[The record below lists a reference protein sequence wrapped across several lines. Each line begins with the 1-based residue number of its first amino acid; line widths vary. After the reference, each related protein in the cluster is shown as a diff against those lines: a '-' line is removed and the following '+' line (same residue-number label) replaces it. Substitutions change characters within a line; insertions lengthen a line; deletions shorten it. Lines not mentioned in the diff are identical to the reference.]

1 MGNEGGEY
9 MQNGATNENWGG
21 TDGMDQLHFGGILDS
36 LGESVGLDL
45 GTGSEEY
52 ERIKQWDRMGGMMK
66 IEPITKKQKFQYTTV
81 AYIANGLPE
90 PQIQRVPISGAKV
103 TPHQISFDFFDTSEG
118 KIGVS
123 NASEKHM
130 VLECDILVTDLIY
143 FMWNHAG
150 SSNAGH
156 LAGFDGTGGFGAY
169 TGMRFINEQQRAVES
184 MIEAMANCNGKSA
197 YDEGVFNKNG
207 EGLMNW
213 ITSNLNPWNRRV
225 NDFQE
230 TQAFIDFRNS
240 FLQQF
245 NGWICKFTS
254 EVFGVFDGV
263 ITDIS
268 YEIED
273 GFLDAKWH
281 LKVQEAIFTEDY
293 SEDGKKPSNTSEGS
307 ETDSGPIQVTDTTQD
322 LT

>member
-21 TDGMDQLHFGGILDS
+21 TDGMDQLHFGGILDE

-90 PQIQRVPISGAKV
+90 PQIQRVPISGVKI

-293 SEDGKKPSNTSEGS
+293 SEDGKKAQNTSEGS

>member
-90 PQIQRVPISGAKV
+90 PQIQRVPISGAKI

-156 LAGFDGTGGFGAY
+156 LAGFDGTDGFGAY

-184 MIEAMANCNGKSA
+184 MIEAMANCDGKSA

-230 TQAFIDFRNS
+230 TQAFIDFRNT

-293 SEDGKKPSNTSEGS
+293 SEDGKKPPNTSEGS

>member
-1 MGNEGGEY
+1 MGNEGGDY
-9 MQNGATNENWGG
+9 MAGGATNEYWSGHDGYDDIFAGG
-21 TDGMDQLHFGGILDS
+21 MLDYA
-36 LGESVGLDL
+36 GEAIGLDL
-45 GTGSEEY
+45 GSGSEEY
-52 ERIKQWDRMGGMMK
+52 ERLKEWDRMGGMMK
-66 IEPITKKQKFQYTTV
+66 IEPIMKKQNFQYTTV
-81 AYIANGLPE
+81 AYIGNGLPT
-90 PQIQRVPISGAKV
+90 PQIQRVPISSAKI

-130 VLECDILVTDLIY
+130 VLECDILVFDLIY

-156 LAGFDGTGGFGAY
+156 GAGFDGTGGFGAY
-169 TGMRFINEQQRAVES
+169 TGMRFIQQQADAVKS
-184 MIEAMANCNGKSA
+184 LIEGGCSNNGDFDKGI
-197 YDEGVFNKNG
+197 YNKNG

-213 ITSNLNPWNRRV
+213 LVSSINPWNRTV

-230 TQAFIDFRNS
+230 TQAFIDFRNT

-245 NGWICKFTS
+245 TGWICKFTS

-293 SEDGKKPSNTSEGS
+293 SEDGKQNKGTSDGS
-307 ETDSGPIQVTDTTQD
+307 QDQSGDVQVEQ
-322 LT
+322 